1 MPESGLA
8 PGSKS
13 LGKLESSHHP
23 DFYFSDGSA
32 IFNLKSV
39 SQLGEESVVLYKL
52 HSSVLGSRSTFFKSM
67 FSLPRGPGSS
77 SEVRSEGLVD
87 ENPIQLPSQFIS
99 QVDFDNLLIYLY
111 RGPSDHPKTNEFLVS
126 VLALSTFYQISDRR
140 AHAISQLTHPGNAFH
155 PALQFQLA
163 RFYRVDD
170 WIEPAF
176 RRLVEV
182 PIESLD
188 VIHVEKIGLH
198 GFFHL
203 VQTKE
208 KLLQV
213 RRQLAF
219 HIPPTITHADCDT
232 PAYCTHAWT
241 REWKENVPRRLHHPD
256 VPCDSVT
263 LLRELENSDIDELCK
278 SCQALS
284 ISWLWGK
291 GWSKQEEEV
300 IEEGIAALM
309 ELQTGGPRLA
319 GLEENDSGV
328 TS

>member
-1 MPESGLA
+1 MSESGLA

-13 LGKLESSHHP
+13 LSKSESSHHP

-32 IFNLKSV
+32 IFSLKSV
-39 SQLGEESVVLYKL
+39 SHGEESVVLYKL
-52 HSSVLGSRSTFFKSM
+52 HSSVLG
-67 FSLPRGPGSS
+67 PGSS
-77 SEVRSEGLVD
+77 SEVRTEGLVD

-126 VLALSTFYQISDRR
+126 VLALSTFYQINDGR
-140 AHAISQLTHPGNAFH
+140 AHAISQLTHPGNVFH

-176 RRLVEV
+176 RRLIEM
-182 PIESLD
+182 PIDSLD
-188 VIHVEKIGLH
+188 VIHVEQIGLH

-232 PAYCTHAWT
+232 PAYCTHAWA

-300 IEEGIAALM
+300 VEEGIAALM
-309 ELQTGGPRLA
+309 ELQTGRGGPPLA
-319 GLEENDSGV
+319 GLEENDFGL
-328 TS
+328 TSDSE